1 MPGTEARG
9 PARRRNQATVAA
21 VTLAVVAVHLW
32 ASRSVPGPTIT
43 YDEAGY
49 LGNARWLAG
58 QDPTF
63 EMPLSPYYAFGY
75 SAVIAPLHWVT
86 DDPDV
91 LWRAIMS
98 VNAVLLGSLVPLL
111 HQLARRVLGVAFMPA
126 LLSAAVGALSPAVL
140 GTGGRAV
147 AENLSLPLVVAT
159 VLALHAALSPG
170 RAAPRLVLGPTVAAL
185 YASHPR
191 FVPVVALCG
200 IGLLLALVRPVL
212 PRALVAGNLV
222 GLVAGVLAVRA
233 VDGALVAAR
242 WRAVATL
249 EGTPGDVVDLATSS
263 QGVRALGRSAL
274 GQGWYVAVGTL
285 GVAVVG
291 LWAVLRIAAGRPI
304 DSGRAIDSGRPIV
317 AEGGAPA
324 PSPAAA
330 RLTAIGA
337 LAMAAGV
344 FAVSVVFFARND
356 TRDDHLIYGRHNDCF
371 VPMWIAAGIAFVVS
385 ETGRA
390 RLARTIGAV
399 AAATVLT
406 SATVIAALNPVT
418 HGGDYRLRAIPAFSR
433 VLEGAPDGVFVRG
446 SVTAV
451 VGLATFAA
459 LALLVRR
466 PTLAAAALTVWFA
479 WVGIARVELTEA
491 STQRAYA
498 GWRAPDDLER
508 LEVREAAIDVRTAQV
523 AVVTYQFALPGVRF
537 LPYLSGRD
545 PRPDTPFVLASL
557 TDADLIGEGA
567 RLALIDE
574 GGALTDREP
583 SAVGLWVRPG
593 PDLRRLDAAG
603 RLLPAGFPSALPPPA
618 RRTSLRLVDQP
629 VDVELDTDET
639 VSLDVE
645 VRHAGSGSP
654 WPDRGSAGRRGS
666 VYVRVRVI
674 PAESPDDD
682 DAVAEGRVE
691 LPQWMVPGDEA
702 TGDLELSATDRAG
715 DPLPQGR
722 YRVELA
728 LAQRGSSWVAGG
740 GGDSTFTFVVE

>member
-1 MPGTEARG
+1 MPGTEARE
-9 PARRRNQATVAA
+9 PAQRRDQVIVAG
-21 VTLAVVAVHLW
+21 VTLAVVAIHLW

-91 LWRAIMS
+91 LWRAILG

-111 HQLARRVLGVAFMPA
+111 HQVARRVLGVAFRPA

-159 VLALHAALSPG
+159 VLALHVALSPG

-212 PRALVAGNLV
+212 PRALAAGNLV
-222 GLVAGVLAVRA
+222 GLVIGVLAVRI

-249 EGTPGDVVDLATSS
+249 EGTPGDVVALATSS
-263 QGVRALGRSAL
+263 EGVRALGRSAL

-291 LWAVLRIAAGRPI
+291 LWAVLRVAAGRPI
-304 DSGRAIDSGRPIV
+304 DSGPPIV

-344 FAVSVVFFARND
+344 FAVSVVFFARNE

-371 VPMWIAAGIAFVVS
+371 VPMWIAAGIALVS

-406 SATVIAALNPVT
+406 SATVIASLNPVT

-446 SVTAV
+446 SVTAL

-466 PTLAAAALTVWFA
+466 PTLAAVALTLWFA

-491 STQRAYA
+491 STQRAYV

-508 LEVREAAIDVRTAQV
+508 LGVREAAIDVRTAQV

-545 PRPDTPFVLASL
+545 TRPDTPFVLAAL
-557 TDADLIGEGA
+557 TDAELIGEGA

-593 PDLRRLDAAG
+593 PDLRRLDDAG
-603 RLLPAGFPSALPPPA
+603 RLLPADFPSALPPPA
-618 RRTSLRLVDQP
+618 RRASLRLAGPP
-629 VDVELDTDET
+629 VDVELDTGET

-645 VRHAGSGSP
+645 VRHVGSGSP
-654 WPDRGSAGRRGS
+654 WPDRGSAGGQGS

-674 PAESPDDD
+674 PGESPDDD

-728 LAQRGSSWVAGG
+728 LAQRGSAWVAGG
-740 GGDSTFTFVVE
+740 GADSTFTFVVD

>member
-170 RAAPRLVLGPTVAAL
+170 RAVPRLVLGPTVAAL

-212 PRALVAGNLV
+212 PRALAAGNLV

-274 GQGWYVAVGTL
+274 GQGWYVGVGTL
-285 GVAVVG
+285 GIAVVG
-291 LWAVLRIAAGRPI
+291 LWAVFRIAA
-304 DSGRAIDSGRPIV
+304 GRPIV
-317 AEGGAPA
+317 AEGGATP
-324 PSPAAA
+324 PAA

-344 FAVSVVFFARND
+344 FAVSIVFFARND

-371 VPMWIAAGIAFVVS
+371 VPMWIAAGIALVVS
-385 ETGRA
+385 ETRRA

-399 AAATVLT
+399 AAVTALV
-406 SATVIAALNPVT
+406 SAAVIVALNPVT

-446 SVTAV
+446 SVTAL
-451 VGLATFAA
+451 VGLATLAA

-466 PTLAAAALTVWFA
+466 PTLAAVALTLWFA

-508 LEVREAAIDVRTAQV
+508 LGVREAAIDVRTAQV

-545 PRPDTPFVLASL
+545 PRPDTPFVLAAL
-557 TDADLIGEGA
+557 TDAALIGEGA

-603 RLLPAGFPSALPPPA
+603 RLLPAGFPSALPPTA
-618 RRTSLRLVDQP
+618 RRASFQLVGQP
-629 VDVELDTDET
+629 SDVEVDAGET
-639 VSLDVE
+639 VSFDVA
-645 VRHAGSGSP
+645 VRHDGTGSP
-654 WPDRGSAGRRGS
+654 WPDRGSAGGRGS
-666 VYVRVRVI
+666 VYVRARVT
-674 PAESPDDD
+674 PVGSSDD
-682 DAVAEGRVE
+682 DAVTEGRVE
-691 LPQWMVPGDEA
+691 LPRWMDPGDEA
-702 TGDLELSATDRAG
+702 IGELELSATDRAG

-740 GGDSTFTFVVE
+740 GGDSTFTFVVD